1 MYILYVHMYNICT
14 YYMFICTYYM
24 FTCTSQMLFEA
35 FERVTVTSNG
45 RFTRIPI
52 FVEFTTFLSNL
63 APCTF
68 GQLVLQW
75 VCF

>member
-45 RFTRIPI
+45 RFTRIPA
-52 FVEFTTFLSNL
+52 LLHS
-63 APCTF
+63 P
-68 GQLVLQW
+68 
-75 VCF
+75 

>member
-45 RFTRIPI
+45 RFTRIRKESVSPGH
-52 FVEFTTFLSNL
+52 FFLN
-63 APCTF
+63 
-68 GQLVLQW
+68 V
-75 VCF
+75 